1 MRTLA
6 DLPGGW
12 TVWNDEPDGKAV
24 VVFRPDVFD
33 SETFPAACL
42 PTVHVSRGD
51 PRRRPAAEREHADTW
66 HVTAYLEPEVT
77 LPASPSFPDR
87 AAAVDGAVGVAERFV
102 AGEFDLRGAYQVPR
116 EEYLDRLTALV
127 GDG

>member
-6 DLPGGW
+6 DLPDGW
-12 TVWNDEPDGKAV
+12 TVWNDEADGRAV

-33 SETFPAACL
+33 SEAFPAACL
-42 PTVHVSRGD
+42 PTVHVTRGD
-51 PRRRPAAEREHADTW
+51 PQRRPPAERARADTW
-66 HVTAYLEPEVT
+66 HVTVYLEPEVT
-77 LPASPSFPDR
+77 LPAPSPFPDR
-87 AAAVDGAVGVAERFV
+87 GAAVDGAVDAAERFV

-116 EEYLDRLTALV
+116 EAYLDRLTALV